1 MKTIYPIFL
10 SLCLF
15 VAGCVTPA
23 PEPVRPV
30 PPVPPVQP
38 VPPPAPPK
46 PPKPEPPK
54 PPVVV
59 MPVSSYLITQF
70 DENGASVRTW
80 EVDSYTE
87 KSFPNRVTFEYDGK
101 TVTVDGSFQI
111 DRKIK

>member
-1 MKTIYPIFL
+1 MKTLYSIL
-10 SLCLF
+10 VCLF
-15 VAGCVTPA
+15 IAGCVTPA

-38 VPPPAPPK
+38 VPPPA
-46 PPKPEPPK
+46 PPK

-87 KSFPNRVTFEYDGK
+87 KSFPNRVTFEYEGK
-101 TVTVDGSFQI
+101 TITVDGSFQI